1 MILVD
6 SSVWIDDFNGV
17 ATRETDLLDGYLGSE
32 PLLTGGLLLTE
43 ESTRTATSAA
53 LGSHSRP

>member
-17 ATRETDLLDGYLGSE
+17 ATRETDQ
-32 PLLTGGLLLTE
+32 LT
-43 ESTRTATSAA
+43 AIAA
-53 LGSHSRP
+53 WSHC